1 MNNVKKISVAVVAAL
16 SGTVLSASAA
26 MDTTAVT
33 AALTDAGS
41 AVAVV
46 GAAVLVVVVGTKAFK
61 FVRAAL

>member
-1 MNNVKKISVAVVAAL
+1 MNNVKKISMAAVAAL
-16 SGTVLSASAA
+16 SGTVLSASAV

-33 AALTDAGS
+33 AALTDAGA

-46 GAAVLVVVVGTKAFK
+46 GAAVLVVVVATKAFK